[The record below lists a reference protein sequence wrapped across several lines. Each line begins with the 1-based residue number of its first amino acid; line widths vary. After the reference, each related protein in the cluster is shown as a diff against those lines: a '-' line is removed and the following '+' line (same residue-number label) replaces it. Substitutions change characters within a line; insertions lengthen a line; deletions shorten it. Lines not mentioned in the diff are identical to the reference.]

1 MSRWQAQPQAVRGLF
16 PVNFFNF
23 LRMPQEVHLPWIGRI
38 IPLCFPLTVL
48 FSPSRIWIQRAV
60 GSVSS
65 SLCLSCLGLGSIWG
79 IRWETNFQKT
89 LSSSSSICHLWS
101 NLRQAKK
108 VSTKVRP
115 KISSWILVCQ
125 RFVFHVE
132 CSYCLSDQGLSSH
145 FVLFWTII
153 SGKSKR
159 LLTSVRKNHVF
170 YR

>member
-60 GSVSS
+60 GSPVSS
-65 SLCLSCLGLGSIWG
+65 SLSLSCLGLGSIWG
-79 IRWETNFQKT
+79 IRWATNFQKT
-89 LSSSSSICHLWS
+89 LSSSSSICHLGS

-132 CSYCLSDQGLSSH
+132 GLNSH
-145 FVLFWTII
+145 FVLFSFLYLSLVIFSHI
-153 SGKSKR
+153 AVCLGCN
-159 LLTSVRKNHVF
+159 VP
-170 YR
+170 